1 VLGYRHNQ
9 PPTTH
14 KELTMKR
21 WLLGAGVLVLGIIV
35 IGVGLLGFWPVPP
48 DVPQTG
54 NGGKA
59 GAQVEPTSPDIR
71 GTGKTLVVNPG
82 QTIQAAVDKAAP
94 GDIVQGMPGTY
105 HEAVLVQT
113 PSLSL
118 QGIVQG
124 DQRPVLDGQGQ
135 LANGVLSIANFFTV
149 SGLRI
154 INYTSNGATAQ
165 GTTGPIFRDLITD
178 KTGEYGIFPILSS
191 NILIENCV
199 TSGVIDT
206 GIYVGQSRG
215 ITVTNN
221 EAYAN
226 VSGFEIENSVDAVV
240 ENNYAHDNT
249 GGILVFLLPGKTA
262 TEGSHT
268 RLADNRIENNNL
280 ANFSRPEMTVHL
292 VPAGTGVLIVSADS
306 TEVTAN
312 TFRGNKSFAVG
323 LVALTDFPAFFGKNR
338 LWDIPTVPE
347 NNWVHDNTFD
357 NNGYAADP
365 EVISA
370 GFKGRDLLWSAAGTG
385 NRWDEPTGTRYPAPL
400 PGSNWPGFVQRAYS
414 RALGFLAHL

>member
-1 VLGYRHNQ
+1 
-9 PPTTH
+9 
-14 KELTMKR
+14 MKR
-21 WLLGAGVLVLGIIV
+21 WLLGIGVLVLGIIV

-59 GAQVEPTSPDIR
+59 GAQVAPTSPDIR

-82 QTIQAAVDKAAP
+82 QSIQAAVDKAAP
-94 GDIVQGMPGTY
+94 GDIVQVMPGTY

-113 PSLSL
+113 PSLTL

-149 SGLRI
+149 SGFRI
-154 INYTSNGATAQ
+154 VNYTSNGATVQ
-165 GTTGPIFRDLITD
+165 GITGPIFRDLITD

-191 NILIENCV
+191 NVLVENSV

-226 VSGFEIENSVDAVV
+226 VSGFEIKNSV
-240 ENNYAHDNT
+240 
-249 GGILVFLLPGKTA
+249 
-262 TEGSHT
+262 
-268 RLADNRIENNNL
+268 
-280 ANFSRPEMTVHL
+280 
-292 VPAGTGVLIVSADS
+292 
-306 TEVTAN
+306 
-312 TFRGNKSFAVG
+312 
-323 LVALTDFPAFFGKNR
+323 
-338 LWDIPTVPE
+338 
-347 NNWVHDNTFD
+347 
-357 NNGYAADP
+357 
-365 EVISA
+365 
-370 GFKGRDLLWSAAGTG
+370 
-385 NRWDEPTGTRYPAPL
+385 
-400 PGSNWPGFVQRAYS
+400 
-414 RALGFLAHL
+414 

>member
-1 VLGYRHNQ
+1 
-9 PPTTH
+9 
-14 KELTMKR
+14 MKR
-21 WLLGAGVLVLGIIV
+21 LLLAAGVLVLAVIV
-35 IGVGLLGFWPVPP
+35 IGVALLGFWPVPP

-54 NGGKA
+54 AGGKA
-59 GAQVEPTSPDIR
+59 GAQVAPTTPDIR
-71 GTGKTLVVNPG
+71 GTGKTIVVNAG
-82 QTIQAAVDKAAP
+82 QTIQSAVDKAAP
-94 GDIVQGMPGTY
+94 GDTVQVMPGTY
-105 HEAVLVQT
+105 HESVLVQT
-113 PSLSL
+113 PSLTL
-118 QGIVQG
+118 QGVVQG
-124 DQRPVLDGQGQ
+124 DQRPILDGQGQ

-149 SGLRI
+149 SGFRI
-154 INYTSNGATAQ
+154 VNYTSNGATVQ

-191 NILIENCV
+191 NILIEHCV

-240 ENNYAHDNT
+240 ENNYSHDNT
-249 GGILVFLLPGKTA
+249 GGILVFILPGKTA
-262 TEGSHT
+262 TEGSHN
-268 RLADNRIENNNL
+268 RVASNRIENNNL

-292 VPAGTGVLIVSADS
+292 VPAGTGVLIISADS

-312 TFRGNKSFAVG
+312 TLRGNKSFAVG
-323 LVALTDFPAFFGKNR
+323 LVALTDFPKFFANVK

-347 NNWVHDNTFD
+347 NNWIHDNTFD
-357 NNGYAADP
+357 NNGYDPDP
-365 EVISA
+365 EVISS
-370 GFKGRDLLWSAAGTG
+370 GFKGRDLLWSTAGTG

-400 PGSNWPGFVQRAYS
+400 PSSSWPGFIQRAYS
-414 RALGFLAHL
+414 RALNYLAHL

>member
-1 VLGYRHNQ
+1 
-9 PPTTH
+9 
-14 KELTMKR
+14 MKR
-21 WLLGAGVLVLGIIV
+21 WLLGIGVLLLAVIV
-35 IGVGLLGFWPVPP
+35 IGVALLGFWPVPA

-54 NGGKA
+54 AGGKA
-59 GAQVEPTSPDIR
+59 GAQVAPTTPDVR
-71 GTGKTLVVNPG
+71 GTGQTLVVNAG
-82 QTIQAAVDKAAP
+82 QSIQAAVDKAAP
-94 GDIVQGMPGTY
+94 GDIVQVMPGTY

-113 PSLSL
+113 PSLTL
-118 QGIVQG
+118 QGVVQG

-149 SGLRI
+149 SGFRI
-154 INYTSNGATAQ
+154 VNYTSNGATVQ

-191 NILIENCV
+191 NILIEHCV

-226 VSGFEIENSVDAVV
+226 VSGIEIENSVDAVV

-249 GGILVFLLPGKTA
+249 GGMLVFLLPGKTA

-268 RLADNRIENNNL
+268 RLANNRIENNNL
-280 ANFSRPEMTVHL
+280 ANFSRPEMTVRL

-306 TEVTAN
+306 TEVTGN
-312 TFRGNKSFAVG
+312 TIRGNKSFAVG
-323 LVALTDFPAFFGKNR
+323 LVALTDFPKFFAKIKQ
-338 LWDIPTVPE
+338 WDIPTVPE

-357 NNGYAADP
+357 HNGYDADP

-370 GFKGRDLLWSAAGTG
+370 GFKGRDLLGPPPAPATVGTSQPA
-385 NRWDEPTGTRYPAPL
+385 RATQRPCRAPTGRASSNAPT
-400 PGSNWPGFVQRAYS
+400 GGF
-414 RALGFLAHL
+414 